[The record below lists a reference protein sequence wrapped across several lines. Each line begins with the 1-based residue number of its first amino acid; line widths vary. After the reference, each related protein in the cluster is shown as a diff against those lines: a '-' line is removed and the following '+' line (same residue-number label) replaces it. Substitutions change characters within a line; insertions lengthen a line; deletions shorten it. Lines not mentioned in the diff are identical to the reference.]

1 MKKGGFMRRSIS
13 TAVFVICFALTG
25 TGQIIENIQF
35 TDMEGNN
42 YDLYEVLGSGKH
54 VYVEMVYNG

>member
-1 MKKGGFMRRSIS
+1 MKRSIS
-13 TAVFVICFALTG
+13 TAVFVLCFALTG

-35 TDMEGNN
+35 TDMKGSE

-54 VYVEMVYNG
+54 VYVEMIFNT

>member
-1 MKKGGFMRRSIS
+1 MKCSIN
-13 TAVFVICFALTG
+13 TVLFVICFTLTG
-25 TGQIIENIQF
+25 TAQIIENIQF
-35 TDMEGNN
+35 TDMEGKN